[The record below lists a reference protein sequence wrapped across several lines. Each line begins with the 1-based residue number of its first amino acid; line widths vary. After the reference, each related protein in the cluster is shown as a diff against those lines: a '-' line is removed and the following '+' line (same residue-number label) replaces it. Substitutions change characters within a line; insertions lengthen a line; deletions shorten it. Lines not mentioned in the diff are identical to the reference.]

1 MDSYWEEI
9 VINTM
14 PLVNTIETRGLNKSC
29 LALCEERI
37 NVKVL
42 INIIKLFNRWKSNV
56 KRRPLVN
63 SWMKSAAR
71 SREDRPILCF

>member
-1 MDSYWEEI
+1 MDRYWEEI
-9 VINTM
+9 VIHTM
-14 PLVNTIETRGLNKSC
+14 PLVNTIETRVLNKSC

-37 NVKVL
+37 AVED
-42 INIIKLFNRWKSNV
+42 LFIMIRCFNCWKSNV
-56 KRRPLVN
+56 KRRSLVN

>member
-9 VINTM
+9 VIHTI
-14 PLVNTIETRGLNKSC
+14 PLVNTIETRLLNKSC
-29 LALCEERI
+29 LALCEERM
-37 NVKVL
+37 NVKDL
-42 INIIKLFNRWKSNV
+42 LMMIYFFNHWKSNV

-71 SREDRPILCF
+71 SMEDRPILCV

>member
-9 VINTM
+9 VIHTM
-14 PLVNTIETRGLNKSC
+14 PLVNTIETRLLNKSC

-37 NVKVL
+37 AVKDLL
-42 INIIKLFNRWKSNV
+42 IMIHFFNRWKSNV

-71 SREDRPILCF
+71 SREARPILCF

>member
-9 VINTM
+9 VIHTM
-14 PLVNTIETRGLNKSC
+14 PLVNTVETRLLNKSC
-29 LALCEERI
+29 LALCDERI
-37 NVKVL
+37 DMKDL
-42 INIIKLFNRWKSNV
+42 SIMINSFNRWKSNV

-63 SWMKSAAR
+63 SWLKSAAR